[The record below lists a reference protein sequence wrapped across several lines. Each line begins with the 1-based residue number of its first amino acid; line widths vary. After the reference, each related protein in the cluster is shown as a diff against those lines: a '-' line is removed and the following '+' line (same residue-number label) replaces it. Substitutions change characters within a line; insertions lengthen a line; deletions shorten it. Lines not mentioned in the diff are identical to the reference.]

1 MNDKEMSVYEH
12 LGELR
17 KRLIIVL
24 LFFVA
29 ALVASFFFV
38 DDVIVYLQHT
48 AEAKQL
54 TMNAFRLT
62 DPIKVYFQFAFVI
75 AAVLTAP
82 VLLYQIWAFVSPGLY
97 EKERKVTLSYI
108 PASIVLFLAG
118 VSFAYFVLF
127 PFVVRFMSQ
136 LADQLGVQQ
145 MIGINEYFQFL
156 LQLVLPFGI
165 VFQLPI
171 VVLFFTR
178 LGLITPQLL
187 VRIRKYAYLALLIL
201 AAAITPP
208 DVLSQVIVMIP
219 LTLLYEGSIWVA
231 KIGYRKAQL
240 AAEEG
245 SGDPY

>member
-17 KRLIIVL
+17 RRLIAVL
-24 LFFVA
+24 VFFAA
-29 ALVASFFFV
+29 ALAASFFFV
-38 DDVIVYLQHT
+38 DDVIIYLQRT
-48 AEAKQL
+48 AETKQL

-75 AAVLTAP
+75 AAVLTSP

-108 PASIVLFLAG
+108 PASIVLFLGG

-127 PFVVRFMSQ
+127 PFVVRFMNQ
-136 LADQLGVQQ
+136 LAEQLGVQQ

-156 LQLVLPFGI
+156 LQLVLPFGV

-178 LGLITPQLL
+178 LGLITPQFL
-187 VRIRKYAYLALLIL
+187 VRVRKYAYLVLLII
-201 AAAITPP
+201 AAIITPP
-208 DVLSQVIVMIP
+208 DLLSQVIVMIP
-219 LTLLYEGSIWVA
+219 LTLLYEGSIWIA
-231 KIGYRKAQL
+231 KIGYRKARA
-240 AAEEG
+240 AAEQ
-245 SGDPY
+245 GDSE

>member
-24 LFFVA
+24 VFFGI
-29 ALVASFFFV
+29 ALIGSFFFV
-38 DDVIVYLQHT
+38 EPIILYLQHT
-48 AEAKQL
+48 DEAKEL

-62 DPIKVYFQFAFVI
+62 DPIKIYFQFAFVI
-75 AAVLTAP
+75 AFVLTAP

-108 PASIVLFLAG
+108 PLSIFLFLAG

-127 PFVVRFMSQ
+127 PFVVRFMQ
-136 LADQLGVQQ
+136 NLAERLGIHQV
-145 MIGINEYFQFL
+145 IGINEYFEFL
-156 LQLVLPFGI
+156 LHLILPFGI
-165 VFQLPI
+165 VFQLP
-171 VVLFFTR
+171 VVVMFLTR
-178 LGLITPQLL
+178 LGLITPMLL
-187 VRIRKYAYLALLIL
+187 SKVRKYAYLALLIL

-219 LTLLYEGSIWVA
+219 LSILYEASIWISKMA
-231 KIGYRKAQL
+231 YRKVLLAQQEQENL
-240 AAEEG
+240 
-245 SGDPY
+245 P

>member
-24 LFFVA
+24 VFFAA
-29 ALVASFFFV
+29 ALVVSFFFV
-38 DDVIVYLQHT
+38 DDVILYLQRT
-48 AEAKQL
+48 AEAKHL

-75 AAVLTAP
+75 SAVLSAP

-201 AAAITPP
+201 AAVITPP

-219 LTLLYEGSIWVA
+219 LTILYEGSIWVA
-231 KIGYRKAQL
+231 RIGYRKAQR
-240 AAEEG
+240 AAEEEG
-245 SGDPY
+245 NE

>member
-24 LFFVA
+24 VFFGI
-29 ALVASFFFV
+29 ALIGSFFFV
-38 DDVIVYLQHT
+38 EPIILYLQHT
-48 AEAKQL
+48 DEAKEL

-62 DPIKVYFQFAFVI
+62 DPIKIYFQFAFVI
-75 AAVLTAP
+75 AFILTAP

-108 PASIVLFLAG
+108 PLSIFLFLAG

-127 PFVVRFMSQ
+127 PFVVRFMQ
-136 LADQLGVQQ
+136 NLAERLGIHQV
-145 MIGINEYFQFL
+145 IGINEYFEFL

-165 VFQLPI
+165 VFQLP
-171 VVLFFTR
+171 VVVMFLTR
-178 LGLITPQLL
+178 LGLITPMLL
-187 VRIRKYAYLALLIL
+187 SKVRKYAYLALLIL

-219 LTLLYEGSIWVA
+219 LSILYEASIWISKMA
-231 KIGYRKAQL
+231 YRKVLLAQQEQENL
-240 AAEEG
+240 
-245 SGDPY
+245 P